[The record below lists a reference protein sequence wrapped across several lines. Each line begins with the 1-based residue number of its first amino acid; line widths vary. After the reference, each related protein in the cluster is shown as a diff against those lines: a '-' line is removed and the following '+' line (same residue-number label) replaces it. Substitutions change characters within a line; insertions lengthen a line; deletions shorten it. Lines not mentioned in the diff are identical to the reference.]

1 MSLTSTIPALL
12 LLATAAPAD
21 QESVTQSET
30 TLVRIVA
37 DLETAGGADWT
48 GECLD
53 EKARSRWTAQLA
65 DGSVVKGR
73 CRAGQR
79 HGRWTVRL
87 TDGNRVASWAD
98 SRTTA
103 STESGGSA
111 TNSDTSWKK
120 RSTTRANSWTND
132 AFPVVPGP
140 SEEHSR
146 LRRET
151 HRVTTDPWQAPWRD
165 SAKPPAADG

>member
-1 MSLTSTIPALL
+1 MSLAPVISALL
-12 LLATAAPAD
+12 FATPVPAD
-21 QESVTQSET
+21 QEATTRGET

-53 EKARSRWTAQLA
+53 EKARSPWTAQLA

-87 TDGNRVASWAD
+87 TDGNRVVGRFAD
-98 SRTTA
+98 DNVHGKWRIRD
-103 STESGGSA
+103 ELGHVLEEA
-111 TNSDTSWKK
+111 TYDQGELQDERRIPRNPWSK
-120 RSTTRANSWTND
+120 RGALPPPREA
-132 AFPVVPGP
+132 PG
-140 SEEHSR
+140 HN
-146 LRRET
+146 
-151 HRVTTDPWQAPWRD
+151 
-165 SAKPPAADG
+165 

>member
-1 MSLTSTIPALL
+1 MSLAPVISALL
-12 LLATAAPAD
+12 FATAAPAD
-21 QESVTQSET
+21 QEATTRGET

-87 TDGNRVASWAD
+87 TDGNRVVGRFAD
-98 SRTTA
+98 DNVHGKWRIRD
-103 STESGGSA
+103 ELGHVLEEA
-111 TNSDTSWKK
+111 TYHQGELLDERRIPRSPWSK
-120 RSTTRANSWTND
+120 RG
-132 AFPVVPGP
+132 AFPAPPG
-140 SEEHSR
+140 
-146 LRRET
+146 
-151 HRVTTDPWQAPWRD
+151 DAP
-165 SAKPPAADG
+165 GHN

>member
-1 MSLTSTIPALL
+1 MSLAPVISALL
-12 LLATAAPAD
+12 FATPVPAD
-21 QESVTQSET
+21 QEATTRGET

-87 TDGNRVASWAD
+87 TDGNRVVGRFAD
-98 SRTTA
+98 DNVHGKWRIRD
-103 STESGGSA
+103 ELGHILEEA
-111 TNSDTSWKK
+111 TYDQGELQDERRIPRNPWSK
-120 RSTTRANSWTND
+120 RGALPAPPGD
-132 AFPVVPGP
+132 APG
-140 SEEHSR
+140 HN
-146 LRRET
+146 
-151 HRVTTDPWQAPWRD
+151 
-165 SAKPPAADG
+165 

>member
-1 MSLTSTIPALL
+1 MSLAPVISALL
-12 LLATAAPAD
+12 FATPVPAD
-21 QESVTQSET
+21 QEATTGGET

-87 TDGNRVASWAD
+87 TDGNRVVGRFAD
-98 SRTTA
+98 DSVHGKWRIRD
-103 STESGGSA
+103 ELGHVLEEA
-111 TNSDTSWKK
+111 TYHQGELLDERRIPRNPWSK
-120 RSTTRANSWTND
+120 RGALPAPPGD
-132 AFPVVPGP
+132 APG
-140 SEEHSR
+140 HN
-146 LRRET
+146 
-151 HRVTTDPWQAPWRD
+151 
-165 SAKPPAADG
+165 